1 MKAKSR
7 GCGKRVKKYAQK
19 YAKAI
24 NDFAYASLDCF
35 SSQVNSDVLMDHTPT
50 NWT

>member
-1 MKAKSR
+1 MWKE
-7 GCGKRVKKYAQK
+7 GEEVCAQK
-19 YAKAI
+19 YFTQNAKAM

-35 SSQVNSDVLMDHTPT
+35 SSQVNSDVLMDHTST